1 MPIYDYECV
10 SCGPFTVLRP
20 MAEFRDPCACPACGI
35 EVPREFLSAPG
46 IAGMDPARRSA
57 FAAHERIASSQRP
70 TKAAHPAGCGCC
82 VRRWPIPSALS
93 SNGGRVFSS
102 SGPLRRSGR

>member
-1 MPIYDYECV
+1 MPIYDYDCQV
-10 SCGPFTVLRP
+10 CGPFTAMRS
-20 MAEFRDPCACPACGI
+20 MAEFRDPFACPSCGI
-35 EVPREFLSAPG
+35 GAPRAALSAPG
-46 IAGMDPARRSA
+46 IAGMDPTRRSA
-57 FAAHERIASSQRP
+57 LASNERSASSQRP

-102 SGPLRRSGR
+102 SGPPRRSGR